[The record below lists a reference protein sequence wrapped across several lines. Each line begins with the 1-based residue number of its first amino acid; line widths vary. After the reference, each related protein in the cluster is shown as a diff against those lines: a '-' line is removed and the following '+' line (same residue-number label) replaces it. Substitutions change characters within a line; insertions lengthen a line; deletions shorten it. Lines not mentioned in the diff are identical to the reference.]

1 MALTPVT
8 LTSRAVAHIERYLS
22 SQENAQ
28 GLRLG
33 VKTTGCSGLSYTVA
47 PATEIDASDRV
58 FDCDGVK
65 IVVASEH
72 LPYLAGIEVDYA
84 REGLNESFKFSNPN
98 VKATCGCGESF
109 TV

>member
-1 MALTPVT
+1 MVPTPVT
-8 LTSRAVAHIERYLS
+8 LTGRAAAHIRRYLS
-22 SQENAQ
+22 SQASAQ
-28 GLRLG
+28 GLRVG

-47 PATEIDASDRV
+47 PALEIDDTDRV

-65 IVVASEH
+65 IVVAAEC
-72 LPYLAGIEVDYA
+72 LPYLAGVEIDYA
-84 REGLNESFKFSNPN
+84 CEGLRESFKFSNPN